1 PSATTTQRRA
11 RNEGAKER
19 FVARESSRALNI
31 RAPMLGSFAHGGT
44 RPQRAKCSSRRAV
57 AAVAAGAAGAAAA
70 AGPAGVSPEV
80 LGPEEP
86 VTGEPPPGVS
96 APEEPVPVVSAPG
109 LLVLEVCGR

>member
-1 PSATTTQRRA
+1 RVRLTPAPPFLHHASPTAPSTL
-11 RNEGAKER
+11 
-19 FVARESSRALNI
+19 SLHDALPI
-31 RAPMLGSFAHGGT
+31 WAPMLGSFAHGGT

-57 AAVAAGAAGAAAA
+57 AAVAAGAAVAPAA